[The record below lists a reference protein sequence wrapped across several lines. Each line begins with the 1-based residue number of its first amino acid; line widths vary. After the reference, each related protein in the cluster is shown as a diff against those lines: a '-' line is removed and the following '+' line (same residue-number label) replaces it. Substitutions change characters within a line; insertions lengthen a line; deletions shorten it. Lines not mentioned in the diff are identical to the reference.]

1 MLLVPSCAQGRH
13 EAAEPSGLKTG
24 EKVGRGHFA
33 YRMAGTHSQT
43 IHGEQFSSMFKRF
56 YLNILSF
63 HSLIILYKFIC
74 KKTTNVRSH
83 RCKMTYAHV

>member
-1 MLLVPSCAQGRH
+1 MPSCAQGRH

-24 EKVGRGHFA
+24 EKVGCGHFA

-43 IHGEQFSSMFKRF
+43 IHREQFSSMFKRF

-63 HSLIILYKFIC
+63 TLSLYSINLF
-74 KKTTNVRSH
+74 VRKLLMSDH
-83 RCKMTYAHV
+83 IGLK